1 MVALV
6 AIQLLSPII
15 ALQEKS
21 MPSPRLPASSGWS
34 AVMMRVRPV
43 WKTFHQRRVQN
54 HRIGVDVEIV
64 ASNDR
69 SRGRQRVHLAG
80 QTRHSRAA
88 QPSSCKPIIIL
99 PYSGMLETVGFLSA
113 RFVSSRV
120 SGIDHKYIYRRSPPR
135 VTPLATVLM

>member
-21 MPSPRLPASSGWS
+21 MPSPQLPASSGWS

-69 SRGRQRVHLAG
+69 SRA
-80 QTRHSRAA
+80 S
-88 QPSSCKPIIIL
+88 QPSTCKPIIIL
-99 PYSGMLETVGFLSA
+99 PYSGVLETVGFLSA
-113 RFVSSRV
+113 RFVSSRL

-135 VTPLATVLM
+135 ITPLATVLR